1 MSKHIAHETV
11 TEGVLQQT
19 TKKYDNSFCRANGLI
34 VTDIKLHFTEL
45 WLVSQWVRIR
55 KQLQ

>member
-11 TEGVLQQT
+11 TERVLQQRI
-19 TKKYDNSFCRANGLI
+19 KNYDNSFCRVNGLI

-45 WLVSQWVRIR
+45 WLVSQ
-55 KQLQ
+55 